1 MQMLKYQKQV
11 LVQVCTDVNI
21 YLCRVFDSLTPRLN
35 FVRFCFVRSFV
46 EQQGVLHTHWILTSD
61 SFLNHCL
68 FPLFGNKLQTV
79 QILDCYLAN
88 KFIWARTCFLFKMN
102 SKSMPWFDFATLPEF
117 PPWSGSD
124 SRGRVV
130 LWSFFRLFPALLSE
144 TRQTET
150 HKTVA
155 WGWSADGMNYWGLT
169 EGDHASSSNAAR
181 PTLQFLRSRTNVSM
195 IPGTCKTSHS
205 CTTCTAQ
212 TGNKTFFWLF
222 NGTFFVKHARSNLA
236 LEENIIFQANA

>member
-35 FVRFCFVRSFV
+35 FVRFCFVPSFV

-88 KFIWARTCFLFKMN
+88 QFI
-102 SKSMPWFDFATLPEF
+102 
-117 PPWSGSD
+117 
-124 SRGRVV
+124 
-130 LWSFFRLFPALLSE
+130 
-144 TRQTET
+144 
-150 HKTVA
+150 
-155 WGWSADGMNYWGLT
+155 
-169 EGDHASSSNAAR
+169 
-181 PTLQFLRSRTNVSM
+181 
-195 IPGTCKTSHS
+195 
-205 CTTCTAQ
+205 
-212 TGNKTFFWLF
+212 
-222 NGTFFVKHARSNLA
+222 
-236 LEENIIFQANA
+236 